1 MKEGSRNLVR
11 NAGSVLPFIITVTY
25 APSAV
30 ASDAGSEA
38 AGDAG
43 TSSRPS
49 DNADEATP
57 PAPEGLVGSSKYDFH
72 REQEPSSIR
81 CRNYERQYLAA

>member
-1 MKEGSRNLVR
+1 M
-11 NAGSVLPFIITVTY
+11 VTH

-49 DNADEATP
+49 DNADETTP
-57 PAPEGLVGSSKYDFH
+57 PAPEGLVGSSKYDLH
-72 REQEPSSIR
+72 QEQEPTSIR
-81 CRNYERQYLAA
+81 CHNYERQY